1 MYPFRVYLLRLV
13 VISALFLTPSRSYG
27 QWPIDNASLAE
38 FLSKSIIDTS
48 DYLPYTYSHALDLNL
63 MIAASKGY
71 VIEIERLISKGAD
84 VDAATLEGATP
95 LVFAIENNRIDAVNA
110 LLKHNPELDLST
122 ANDETPLMMAVK
134 MRNFEITESLL
145 RAGSDIEYTD
155 RYGATCLHYAAV
167 NGYLEMVDLLLY
179 YDAYTDA
186 MSRDGTTPLLAA
198 VYAGNAAEADL
209 LIQNSA
215 NLELADD
222 MGFTPFLL
230 AAFYGDTLIMDILIK
245 KGADIYAK
253 TNNRHNALTL
263 SIMSG
268 DTATTSFLLSKGNKW
283 TEKGNNFLDP
293 YKVASKYRRQD
304 AIDILNR
311 NNIPGL
317 VDYEIDQMGFTIS
330 SKFNFRDIY
339 TGFSLSFKEPYLNL
353 GFITGLDMK
362 LWDTRVFIKESENLY
377 YQYHHKS
384 YLAYAGIFKDFSFT
398 DTPGKWNTSFSAS
411 LLAGYSFANT
421 LKGTSNVPEDKF
433 KLIPSASFKFTKLN
447 YTINTGFEYLKTP
460 FYENGPIWFRICFTY
475 NYFFDDIRM
484 KAKQI
489 KWY

>member
-1 MYPFRVYLLRLV
+1 MYLIRVTLIRLA
-13 VISALFLTPSRSYG
+13 VISALFLTPSRSSG
-27 QWPIDNASLAE
+27 QWTIEDVRLAE
-38 FLSKSIIDTS
+38 LLSKSIIDTS
-48 DYLPYTYSHALDLNL
+48 DYLPYTNSHAIHLNL

-71 VIEIERLISKGAD
+71 VKEIERLIGKGAD

-95 LVFAIENNRIDAVNA
+95 LIFAIENNRLDAVNA
-110 LLKHNPELDLST
+110 LLKHNPELNLAT
-122 ANDETPLMMAVK
+122 ANDETPLLMAVK
-134 MRNFEITESLL
+134 MRNFEIAESLI
-145 RAGSDIEYTD
+145 RAGADIEYSD
-155 RYGATCLHYAAV
+155 RYGATCLHYAAI
-167 NGYLEMVDLLLY
+167 NGYLEMLDLLLY

-186 MSRDGTTPLLAA
+186 ISRDGTTPLLAA
-198 VYAGNAAEADL
+198 VYAGNAVEADL
-209 LIQNSA
+209 LLQNSA
-215 NLELADD
+215 NPELADD

-230 AAFYGDTLIMDILIK
+230 AAVYGDTLIMSILIR

-263 SIMSG
+263 SIMTG
-268 DTATTSFLLSKGNKW
+268 DTVTTSFLLRKGNKW
-283 TEKGNNFLDP
+283 TENGNNFLDP

-330 SKFNFRDIY
+330 SKFNFSDIY
-339 TGFSLSFKEPYLNL
+339 TGLSFSFKEPYLNL

-362 LWDTRVFIKESENLY
+362 LWDTRVLIKESENLF

-384 YLAYAGIFKDFSFT
+384 YTAYAGIFKDFSLT
-398 DTPGKWNTSFSAS
+398 DTPGTWNTSFSIS
-411 LLAGYSFANT
+411 LMAGYSFANT
-421 LKGTSNVPEDKF
+421 LKGTSITPEDKF
-433 KLIPSASFKFTKLN
+433 KLIPAASFKFTKLN
-447 YTINTGFEYLKTP
+447 YTVYSGFEYLKTP
-460 FYENGPIWFRICFTY
+460 FYKNGPIWVRIGLTY